1 MLAVRISILLAILM
15 FSAVSIAAQTPTP
28 TPSPTPRQTPRQLK
42 PRTETPNRV
51 PTLALEVG
59 PVTPLVTGVKRASVQ
74 TVCAGDKV
82 LLRATTSDPDTAPAS
97 YDWISTGGQL
107 IGQGAQVFLDT
118 TGLPSGDYHV
128 TASASYAGA
137 GVCNGDCTAYDSKTI
152 HVSECP
158 PLIIC
163 FTSPVITVTPG
174 TRTVQPGEVVT
185 FTASEVSGGQ
195 GYGKLTYSWK
205 SSAGE
210 IIGNGTSARLDTT
223 GVASGTPIEVG
234 VAVQS
239 EFANCY
245 ANGTARVVM
254 ATPPPPPSSRRLTPC
269 TTFKP
274 KNSRVDNA
282 CKYVLGD
289 AARALQ
295 ADAQARLV
303 VDAFRSP
310 GEDESVAFARGK
322 NVRDRLVDGSIG
334 ITVDANRIIVR
345 VGGVATDGS
354 QVSLSLIP
362 NGASMP
368 SGPPEVKLGSVEAEK
383 KTAARRLTPQPKAKT
398 IRR

>member
-1 MLAVRISILLAILM
+1 MLAVRISTLFIILAL
-15 FSAVSIAAQTPTP
+15 SAASIAAQTPTP
-28 TPSPTPRQTPRQLK
+28 TPSQTPRQPK
-42 PRTETPNRV
+42 SRNEASTPNRV

-59 PVTPLVTGVKRASVQ
+59 SVTPIVTGVKRASVQ
-74 TVCAGDKV
+74 IVCPGDKI
-82 LLRATTSDPDTAPAS
+82 LLRATTSDPNTTPSS
-97 YDWISTGGQL
+97 YDWISTGGQ
-107 IGQGAQVFLDT
+107 IVGQGAQVFLDT
-118 TGLPSGDYHV
+118 TGLAPGDYHI
-128 TASASYAGA
+128 TATASYAGV

-152 HVSECP
+152 RVSVCP

-174 TRTVQPGEVVT
+174 MRMVQPGEAVT

-195 GYGKLTYSWK
+195 GYGRLTYTWK

-210 IIGNGTSARLDTT
+210 IVGNGTSARLDTT
-223 GVASGTPIEVG
+223 GVTPGTAIEVS

-245 ANGTARVVM
+245 TNGEARVVM
-254 ATPPPPPSSRRLTPC
+254 AIPPAPPSSRRLTPC
-269 TTFKP
+269 ITFKP

-295 ADAQARLV
+295 SDAQARLV

-310 GEDESVAFARGK
+310 AEDESVAFTRGK
-322 NVRDRLVDGSIG
+322 NVRDRLVDGSLG

-354 QVSLSLIP
+354 QVSLWLIP
-362 NGASMP
+362 NGASIP
-368 SGPPEVKLGSVEAEK
+368 SGPPEAKLGPVEMEK
-383 KTAARRLTPQPKAKT
+383 KSAPRSPATKPKAKT